1 MGVKKFFRG
10 GTSAD
15 EHEAASLGIT
25 SVDCTNADYS
35 DLVSPMKGPSVGAAS
50 GTSSAKAT
58 GQGKAGWPAG
68 IRKRIF
74 ATKKKQMGSSGA
86 ESSGTP
92 ASDSPKSD
100 VADVLAAEVAANAD
114 VSTANVGRS
123 VKFADEGS
131 VGAPLHTTKLI
142 DSASSTNSGAGI
154 AGRRARAKSVQPSPG
169 EGYIGFPPNTVAEA
183 EQYWRRVLVML
194 LSPETQEFEIVAIYY
209 DVRER
214 TGLSNILHQIPK
226 VATSKC
232 FSGKARSRMR
242 YRGLTRV
249 RNASRSDNSSGRG
262 STEPGEELI
271 SVLSLADYDIQPDE
285 MLVAI
290 PKGFEGKVIAPMAVS
305 LLADGRVQKLVNRIV
320 RSNQVPPPPTLYGRI
335 HRSIARSKRRLN
347 RRLRNGGI
355 GIKLMGITIVVIMVL
370 MWVLMWT
377 HIFAPAYLPSE
388 VHELDAAF
396 GRAIEAFW
404 E

>member
-35 DLVSPMKGPSVGAAS
+35 DLVSPMKGPSAGAAS
-50 GTSSAKAT
+50 GTISSKAA

-68 IRKRIF
+68 IRKRQP
-74 ATKKKQMGSSGA
+74 KKKERGSSGA

-92 ASDSPKSD
+92 TSDSPKSD
-100 VADVLAAEVAANAD
+100 VADVPAAQDAADVD
-114 VSTANVGRS
+114 VSTANIGRS

-142 DSASSTNSGAGI
+142 DSASSTNNGAGI
-154 AGRRARAKSVQPSPG
+154 GRRARAKSVQPSPG
-169 EGYIGFPPNTVAEA
+169 RGYIGFPPTTVAEA

-232 FSGKARSRMR
+232 FSGKSRSRMR

-249 RNASRSDNSSGRG
+249 RNASESNNSSGCG

-285 MLVAI
+285 MVVAI
-290 PKGFEGKVIAPMAVS
+290 PKGFEGKVIAPMAAS

-335 HRSIARSKRRLN
+335 RRDIARSKRRLN

-355 GIKLMGITIVVIMVL
+355 AIKLMGIITAVIMLL
-370 MWVLMWT
+370 MWVHMWT
-377 HIFAPAYLPSE
+377 HIFTPAYLPSE

>member
-25 SVDCTNADYS
+25 SVYCTNADYS

-68 IRKRIF
+68 IRKRQP
-74 ATKKKQMGSSGA
+74 KKKERGSSGA

-92 ASDSPKSD
+92 TSDSPKSD
-100 VADVLAAEVAANAD
+100 VADVPAAQDAAD
-114 VSTANVGRS
+114 VDASTANIGRS

-142 DSASSTNSGAGI
+142 DSASSTNNGAGI

-169 EGYIGFPPNTVAEA
+169 RGYIGFPPTTVAEA

-214 TGLSNILHQIPK
+214 TGLSNVLHQIPK

-232 FSGKARSRMR
+232 FSGKARSRMH

-249 RNASRSDNSSGRG
+249 RNASRSDKSSGRG
-262 STEPGEELI
+262 SAEPGEELI

-285 MLVAI
+285 ILVAI
-290 PKGFEGKVIAPMAVS
+290 PKGFEGKVIAPMAAS

-335 HRSIARSKRRLN
+335 RRGIARSKRRLN

-355 GIKLMGITIVVIMVL
+355 GIKLMAIIIVVIMLL
-370 MWVLMWT
+370 MWVHMWT
-377 HIFAPAYLPSE
+377 HIFTPAYLPPE
-388 VHELDAAF
+388 VHELDAGF

>member
-68 IRKRIF
+68 IRKRQP
-74 ATKKKQMGSSGA
+74 KKKERGLSGA
-86 ESSGTP
+86 VSSGTP
-92 ASDSPKSD
+92 TSDSPKSD
-100 VADVLAAEVAANAD
+100 VADVPAAQDAADVD
-114 VSTANVGRS
+114 VSTANIGRS

-142 DSASSTNSGAGI
+142 DSASSTNNGAGI

-169 EGYIGFPPNTVAEA
+169 RGYIGFPPTTVAEA

-209 DVRER
+209 DIRER

-232 FSGKARSRMR
+232 FSGKSRSRMR

-249 RNASRSDNSSGRG
+249 RNASESNNSSGCG

-285 MLVAI
+285 MVVAI
-290 PKGFEGKVIAPMAVS
+290 PKGFEGKVIAPMAAS

-335 HRSIARSKRRLN
+335 RRDIARSKRRLN

-355 GIKLMGITIVVIMVL
+355 AIKLMGIITAVIMLL
-370 MWVLMWT
+370 MWVHMWT
-377 HIFAPAYLPSE
+377 HIFTPAYLPSE

>member
-25 SVDCTNADYS
+25 SVYCTNADYS

-68 IRKRIF
+68 IRKRQP
-74 ATKKKQMGSSGA
+74 KKKERGSSGA

-92 ASDSPKSD
+92 TSDSPKSD
-100 VADVLAAEVAANAD
+100 IADVPAAQDAADVD
-114 VSTANVGRS
+114 VSTANIGRS

-142 DSASSTNSGAGI
+142 DSASSTNNGAGI

-169 EGYIGFPPNTVAEA
+169 RGYIGFPPTTVAEA

-214 TGLSNILHQIPK
+214 TGLSNVLHQIPK

-232 FSGKARSRMR
+232 FSGKARSRMH
-242 YRGLTRV
+242 YRGLTRA
-249 RNASRSDNSSGRG
+249 RNASRSDKSSGRG
-262 STEPGEELI
+262 SAEPGEELI

-290 PKGFEGKVIAPMAVS
+290 PKEIEGKVIAPMAAS

-335 HRSIARSKRRLN
+335 RRGVARSKRRLN

-355 GIKLMGITIVVIMVL
+355 GIKLMAIIIVVIMLL
-370 MWVLMWT
+370 MWVHMWT
-377 HIFAPAYLPSE
+377 HIFTPAYLPPE
-388 VHELDAAF
+388 VHELDAGF

>member
-35 DLVSPMKGPSVGAAS
+35 DLVSPMKGPSVGAAT

-58 GQGKAGWPAG
+58 GQGKAHWPAG
-68 IRKRIF
+68 IRKRI
-74 ATKKKQMGSSGA
+74 ATKTKQRGSSGA

-100 VADVLAAEVAANAD
+100 VADVPAAQDAADAD
-114 VSTANVGRS
+114 VSTANIGRS

-142 DSASSTNSGAGI
+142 DSASSTNNGAGI

-169 EGYIGFPPNTVAEA
+169 EGYIGFPPTTVAEA

-249 RNASRSDNSSGRG
+249 RNVSRSDSSSGRG

-290 PKGFEGKVIAPMAVS
+290 PKGFEGKVIAPMAAS

-335 HRSIARSKRRLN
+335 QKGIARSKRRLN

-355 GIKLMGITIVVIMVL
+355 GIKLMGIIIVVILLLV
-370 MWVLMWT
+370 WVHMWT